1 LLSTY
6 PQAATAAAAVAVWT
20 TARYRNILRRLR
32 EYCVTQ
38 YRDTTVEMGGA
49 EKNRDEYDTI
59 RYSCFTCA
67 QKPTEAGVTCHTEP
81 KM

>member
-6 PQAATAAAAVAVWT
+6 PQAATAAAAVAGWT
-20 TARYRNILRRLR
+20 TARYRNSLRRLR

-49 EKNRDEYDTI
+49 EKTATSTMRFGI
-59 RYSCFTCA
+59 AVLRALKS
-67 QKPTEAGVTCHTEP
+67 QRKPA
-81 KM
+81 